1 MPMNSHRYNPSEA
14 GMMLGDGALLA
25 SLFIGIAYVMFGDL
39 QVTDPRYYGHYITLF
54 WWAMILWLS
63 LSMLLKTH
71 HLPLGVEIRSVVT
84 SFGRMALILGA
95 ALAAIVVSV
104 KGEYYSRAFLLIWLG
119 SYLLIGTLYRSLWVK
134 TMRSRFRQG
143 KHVRFIAL
151 VGEGSQWPGLVEQ
164 LSLHPEYGYRIACQV
179 KSFQNM
185 NQQVDEYWVS
195 PSLATAGLAIADEQS
210 KRLRVVPDLGFL
222 GAHRTRII
230 PVGDYP
236 IVELRPEPLTD
247 GLSAFAKRLTDL
259 LVASLSLLLIASWLF
274 PLIAIAIKIDG
285 KGSVFFKQ
293 QRHGQKG
300 QNFMIWKFRTMRQSA
315 DTALQGK
322 PAQQRVTGIGHWL
335 RVSHLDELPQLWNV
349 ILGHMSLVGPRP
361 HMSSD
366 HHMYQDA
373 IASYGIR
380 HWVKPGMTGLA
391 QARGLKGEVDKS
403 GMTERIRADIYYVEN
418 WSMLL
423 DLKVLVATV
432 FRLKTWV

>member
-1 MPMNSHRYNPSEA
+1 MNSHRYNPSEA

-39 QVTDPRYYGHYITLF
+39 QATDPQYYAHYITLF
-54 WWAMILWLS
+54 WWAMMLWLS
-63 LSMLLKTH
+63 LSMMLKTH

-84 SFGRMALILGA
+84 KFGRMALILGA

-119 SYLLIGTLYRSLWVK
+119 SYLLIGTLFRSLWVK
-134 TMRSRFRQG
+134 TMRARFRRG

-151 VGEGSQWPGLVEQ
+151 VGEGSQWPGLVAQ
-164 LSLHPEYGYRIACQV
+164 LNLHPEYGYRIACQV
-179 KSFQNM
+179 KSFQEIS
-185 NQQVDEYWVS
+185 QPVDEYWVS

-247 GLSAFAKRLTDL
+247 GLSAFAKRSMDL
-259 LVASLSLLLIASWLF
+259 LMASLSLALIASWLF
-274 PLIAIAIKIDG
+274 PLIAIAIKLDS
-285 KGSVFFKQ
+285 KGSVFFRQ
-293 QRHGQKG
+293 QRHGHKG
-300 QNFMIWKFRTMRQSA
+300 QNFMIWKFRTMRQQA
-315 DTALQGK
+315 VPG
-322 PAQQRVTGIGHWL
+322 QQRVTWVGYWL

-349 ILGHMSLVGPRP
+349 LLGDMSLVGPRP

-373 IASYGIR
+373 ITSYGIR

-391 QARGLKGEVDKS
+391 QARGLKGEVDKV

-418 WSMLL
+418 WSILL
-423 DLKVLVATV
+423 DLKVLVATM
-432 FRLKTWV
+432 FRLKSWV